1 MRRTSVIQSH
11 GDWNIYDNQ
20 QFRIQ
25 RVKVSG
31 FFTVWRY
38 EDYAVRRYQNLI
50 WLRLGFDTE
59 ISFISNIF

>member
-31 FFTVWRY
+31 FLPYDGMKTMLSG
-38 EDYAVRRYQNLI
+38 DI
-50 WLRLGFDTE
+50 K
-59 ISFISNIF
+59 I